1 MMTRYST
8 KSEIKTGD
16 RMICWSTDDGG
27 RVEIP
32 FSVLLEFMRDNLGS
46 PDFVQ
51 VFAQPGG
58 NNFTVPLLDSSQN
71 QWLLLQPQGNYTPGA
86 ITMPSL
92 ANAIDGQEVIVTCNQ
107 QVNTFSINAN
117 GALEVVGAPTA
128 LSAGDNFRLKLS
140 KLTNT
145 WYVV

>member
-32 FSVLLEFMRDNLGS
+32 FSVLLDFMRANLGS
-46 PDFVQ
+46 PDFET

-58 NNFTVPLLDSSQN
+58 NNFTVSMLDTSQN
-71 QWLLLQPQGNYTPGA
+71 QWMILQPQGTYTPGVLVL
-86 ITMPSL
+86 PSL
-92 ANAIDGQEVIVTCNQ
+92 ANCIDGQEIIVNCTQ
-107 QVNTFSINAN
+107 QVASFSISPN
-117 GALEVVGAPTA
+117 GALEVIGAPSA
-128 LSAGDNFRLKLS
+128 LSAGDAFRLKFS
-140 KLTNT
+140 TLTQC
-145 WYVV
+145 WYVI